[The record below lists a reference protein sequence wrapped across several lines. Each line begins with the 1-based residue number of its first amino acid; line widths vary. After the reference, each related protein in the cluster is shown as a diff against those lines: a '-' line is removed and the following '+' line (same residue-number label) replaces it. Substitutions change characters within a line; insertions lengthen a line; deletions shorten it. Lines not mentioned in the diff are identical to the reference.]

1 MVGRL
6 AGGQD
11 ALVFRIDRSGQMRW
25 SLSGVPKA
33 EEAVSPA
40 EESIDLVEFNLALP
54 GRIEKGSL
62 SFLMGLRPEFNNLR
76 SSIQHRGLT
85 PDIDRAVADVRSEE
99 TQLPSL
105 SVSVY
110 EELPVLGRVD
120 GRIRPYS
127 FYF

>member
-1 MVGRL
+1 MFHSQWLVGWLEARML
-6 AGGQD
+6 WFFGSIAVVKCAGLFPGP
-11 ALVFRIDRSGQMRW
+11 
-25 SLSGVPKA
+25 VPKA

-76 SSIQHRGLT
+76 SSIQHRVLT

-110 EELPVLGRVD
+110 EELR
-120 GRIRPYS
+120 S
-127 FYF
+127 

>member
-76 SSIQHRGLT
+76 SSIQHRVLT

-110 EELPVLGRVD
+110 EELP
-120 GRIRPYS
+120 
-127 FYF
+127 

>member
-1 MVGRL
+1 
-6 AGGQD
+6 
-11 ALVFRIDRSGQMRW
+11 MRW

-76 SSIQHRGLT
+76 SSIQHRVLT